1 MKTYP
6 VFAVIEHLPCLVVGG
21 GPVGERKVLDLLE
34 AGADV
39 TVVSEDLTPALA
51 TLAEQGR
58 IRCRKEAFRPEHLE
72 GMVLVV
78 GATDDPEVNARI
90 SAAAKARGI
99 WVNIVDAP
107 ALCTFIVPAQ
117 IRRGP
122 LTIAISTGGASPA
135 LARRLREELEARFGP
150 EYGPYLE
157 LLRAVRE
164 KVLETGR
171 GRPDNAALFHR
182 LATAPLRAAIGK
194 KNPKELLQVLTE
206 AVEGRLTQETLQ
218 DLVNRT
224 LGQFPLPSVAD

>member
-6 VFAVIEHLPCLVVGG
+6 IFAVIEHLPCLVVGG
-21 GPVGERKVLDLLE
+21 GPVGERKVLDLLD

-58 IRCRKEAFRPEHLE
+58 IHYRKEAFRPEHLE

-78 GATDDPEVNARI
+78 GATDDPEVNARV

-122 LTIAISTGGASPA
+122 LTVAISTGGASPA
-135 LARRLREELEARFGP
+135 LARRLREELEALFGP

-171 GRPDNAALFHR
+171 GRPENAALFHR
-182 LATAPLRAAIGK
+182 LAAAPLRPAVAREDREEI
-194 KNPKELLQVLTE
+194 LQVLTE
-206 AVEGRLTQETLQ
+206 AVEGRLSQETLE
-218 DLVNRT
+218 DVVNGT
-224 LGQFPLPSVAD
+224 LGQPPLAAD

>member
-6 VFAVIEHLPCLVVGG
+6 IFAVIEHLPCLVVGG

-34 AGADV
+34 AGAEV
-39 TVVSEDLTPALA
+39 TVVSEDLTPGLA
-51 TLAEQGR
+51 TLAEQGK
-58 IRCRKEAFRPEHLE
+58 IHYRKEAFRPEHVE

-78 GATDDPEVNARI
+78 GATGDPEVNAQV

-99 WVNIVDAP
+99 WVNVVDAP
-107 ALCTFIVPAQ
+107 ALCTFIVPAR

-135 LARRLREELEARFGP
+135 LARRLREELEALFGT

-164 KVLETGR
+164 KILETGR

-182 LATAPLRAAIGK
+182 LAAAPLRPAIARED
-194 KNPKELLQVLTE
+194 PEELLQALTV
-206 AVEGRLTQETLQ
+206 AVEGRLSQETLRE
-218 DLVNRT
+218 LVDRT
-224 LGQFPLPSVAD
+224 LGQFPIPLVAD